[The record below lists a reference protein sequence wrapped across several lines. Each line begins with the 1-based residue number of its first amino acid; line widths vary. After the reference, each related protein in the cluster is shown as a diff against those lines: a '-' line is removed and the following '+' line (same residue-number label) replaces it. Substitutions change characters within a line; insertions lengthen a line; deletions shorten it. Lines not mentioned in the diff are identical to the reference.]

1 MKKRYLA
8 ILLAAS
14 MAFASV
20 SSVSASYE
28 FTDGASAEIG
38 DAANTDEVDESAK
51 EEQDFTDGYE
61 TSGVDTQSAENGFSD
76 DFSAV
81 DNGEDAA
88 AATSQSTYNV
98 HVSGTVYL
106 SEAEKFL
113 ELVNAERV
121 KKGVKPMKL
130 DNEMMRCAIDRAAQA
145 SVVYNHILPNDKQV
159 RSKYPTIMTENIS
172 LKTKYSA
179 ETFFN
184 SWMHSAA
191 HKEALLDGSHDLI
204 GFAVFKPDGSNW
216 YGGAATFFYD
226 NKTYSYTPF
235 TGSYT
240 DYNREFE
247 IELANRYLDFKSDAP
262 LSCAVGSFNTVVP
275 KLKHYLY
282 CPPYDIGTYNISN
295 NDGTWESSDPSV
307 ATVDSNGNVKALK
320 PGNASLKFYV
330 NGSDRYYEKTVRV
343 TGDAVTA
350 TPTPTPTEVPK
361 PTATPTPT
369 EAPKPTVTPTPTEVP
384 KPTAT
389 PTPKPTEA
397 AKPTATPTPTPTTT
411 PTEAPK
417 PTATPAPIPTV
428 PLVPSD
434 PDGKQDFA
442 ADIKVQV
449 KAEGEYINISWNQ
462 VPDVEG
468 YLIYKKYNN
477 GYARMQTVY
486 GNETYC
492 RYRLGYDKDL
502 TLIVRAYKT
511 GTSGILYSNNS
522 NEVTVKTP
530 KDFAAPAAPVLTAK
544 RKGTVVTF
552 SWDQPENA
560 AKYRIYVSTDGKH
573 YKGLKTVEEETTASG
588 KFTWG
593 QTLRFKIRAASVQGS
608 EEKWSG
614 YSQAVTV
621 KMVPSKTA
629 VKSISNKSRGKL
641 TLSWKKVSEAR
652 GYEIYRKIGKT
663 GKYKRVK
670 TITKNSTVK
679 YTNTK
684 LKKGTAYYYRVR
696 SYTIGANG
704 KKVYSRWSNVKGKT
718 CR

>member
-38 DAANTDEVDESAK
+38 GSDEIGDAANTDEVDESAE
-51 EEQDFTDGYE
+51 EEQGFTDGYE
-61 TSGVDTQSAENGFSD
+61 TSGADTQSADIGFTD
-76 DFSAV
+76 ERSAV
-81 DNGEDAA
+81 DNGENAVS
-88 AATSQSTYNV
+88 ATSQSTYNI

-113 ELVNAERV
+113 ELVNAERA
-121 KKGVKPMKL
+121 KKGVQPMRL
-130 DNEMMRCAIDRAAQA
+130 DNQMMLYAIDRAAQA
-145 SVVYNHILPNDKQV
+145 SIVYSHILPNDKQV
-159 RSKYPTIMTENIS
+159 RSEYPMIGTENIS
-172 LKTKYSA
+172 IKTEYSA

-184 SWMHSAA
+184 GWMSSAA
-191 HKEALLDGSHDLI
+191 HKDALLTGGDNLL
-204 GFAVFKPDGSNW
+204 GFAVYKVDGTNW
-216 YGGAATFFYD
+216 YAGAATFFRD
-226 NKTYSYTPF
+226 NKTYSYIPF
-235 TGSYT
+235 SGSYT
-240 DYNREFE
+240 DYGKEFE
-247 IELANRYLDFKSDAP
+247 MEIANKYLAFEQDNTLN
-262 LSCAVGSFNTVVP
+262 CTVGSFNTIVP
-275 KLKHYLY
+275 KLKNYLY
-282 CPPYDIGTYNISN
+282 RPPYSIGTYNISSR
-295 NDGTWESSDPSV
+295 DGVWESSDPSV
-307 ATVDSNGNVKALK
+307 ASVDSNGNVSALK
-320 PGNASLKFYV
+320 AGTASLKFYV
-330 NGSDRYYEKTVRV
+330 NGSDRYYEKTVKV
-343 TGDAVTA
+343 TGGTA
-350 TPTPTPTEVPK
+350 TPTPVPTSTPI
-361 PTATPTPT
+361 PTATPT
-369 EAPKPTVTPTPTEVP
+369 EAPKPSVTPTETPKPSATPTPAPTEAP
-384 KPTAT
+384 KPSATPTPTAT
-389 PTPKPTEA
+389 PTP
-397 AKPTATPTPTPTTT
+397 
-411 PTEAPK
+411 
-417 PTATPAPIPTV
+417 IPTV
-428 PLVPSD
+428 TLVPSD

-442 ADIKVQV
+442 ADIQVQA

-486 GNETYC
+486 GNETSC

-522 NEVTVKTP
+522 NEVTVKTS

-544 RKGTVVTF
+544 RKGTTVTF

-560 AKYRIYVSTDGKH
+560 EKYRIYVSTDGKN
-573 YKGLKTVEEETTASG
+573 YKELKTMEEETTASS
-588 KFTWG
+588 KFGWG

-629 VKSISNKSRGKL
+629 VKSISNKNRGKL
-641 TLSWKKVSEAR
+641 TLSWKKVSEAK

-663 GKYKRVK
+663 GKYKKIK
-670 TITKNSTVK
+670 TVTKNSTVK

-684 LKKGTAYYYRVR
+684 LKKGTSYYYRVR
-696 SYTIGANG
+696 SYTMGADG

>member
-38 DAANTDEVDESAK
+38 GSDEIGDAANTDEVDESAE
-51 EEQDFTDGYE
+51 EEQGFTDGYE
-61 TSGVDTQSAENGFSD
+61 TSGADTQSAEIGFSD
-76 DFSAV
+76 DFAAV

-113 ELVNAERV
+113 ELVNAERA

-369 EAPKPTVTPTPTEVP
+369 
-384 KPTAT
+384 
-389 PTPKPTEA
+389 
-397 AKPTATPTPTPTTT
+397 PTTT

-486 GNETYC
+486 GNETSC

-511 GTSGILYSNNS
+511 GTSGILYSSNS

-544 RKGTVVTF
+544 RKGTIVTF

-679 YTNTK
+679 YTNTR

>member
-38 DAANTDEVDESAK
+38 GSDEIGDAANTDEVDESAE
-51 EEQDFTDGYE
+51 EEQGFTDGYE
-61 TSGVDTQSAENGFSD
+61 TSGADTQSAEIGFSD
-76 DFSAV
+76 DFAV
-81 DNGEDAA
+81 EDGENVA

-113 ELVNAERV
+113 ELVNAERA
-121 KKGVKPMKL
+121 KKGVEPMKL

-145 SVVYNHILPNDKQV
+145 SIVYNHILPNDKQV
-159 RSKYPTIMTENIS
+159 RSKYPNIMTENIS

-184 SWMHSAA
+184 SWMNSPA
-191 HKEALLDGSHDLI
+191 HKDALLTGNQDLL
-204 GFAVFKPDGSNW
+204 GFAVFKPEGSNW
-216 YGGAATFFYD
+216 YGGAATFFYS

-235 TGSYT
+235 TGSYS
-240 DYNREFE
+240 DYSKDFE
-247 IELANRYLDFKSDAP
+247 MEIANRYLDFKTDSP
-262 LSCAVGSFNTVVP
+262 LSCEVGSFNTLIP
-275 KLKHYLY
+275 KLKNYVY
-282 CPPYDIGTYNISN
+282 CPPYDIGTFNISSS
-295 NDGTWESSDPSV
+295 DGVWESSDPSV
-307 ATVDSNGNVKALK
+307 ASVDSNGNVTALK
-320 PGNASLKFYV
+320 AGTASLKFYV
-330 NGSDRYYEKTVRV
+330 NGSDRYYEKTVKV
-343 TGDAVTA
+343 TGNTETA
-350 TPTPTPTEVPK
+350 TPTPIPTSTPI
-361 PTATPTPT
+361 PTATPT
-369 EAPKPTVTPTPTEVP
+369 EAPKPSVTPTETP
-384 KPTAT
+384 KPSAT
-389 PTPKPTEA
+389 PTPSES
-397 AKPTATPTPTPTTT
+397 PTPT

-417 PTATPAPIPTV
+417 PTATPTPIPTV
-428 PLVPSD
+428 TLVPSD
-434 PDGKQDFA
+434 PDGKQDFT
-442 ADIKVQV
+442 ADIQVQ
-449 KAEGEYINISWNQ
+449 ANPDGEYVNISWNQ
-462 VPDVEG
+462 VPNVDG

-486 GNETYC
+486 GNETSC

-511 GTSGILYSNNS
+511 GTSGILYSSNS
-522 NEVTVKTP
+522 NEVTVKTS

-544 RKGTVVTF
+544 RKGTTVIF

-560 AKYRIYVSTDGKH
+560 EKYRIYVSADGKT
-573 YKGLKTVEEETTASG
+573 YKSLKTVGDETTASG

-593 QTLRFKIRAASVQGS
+593 QTLRFKIRAASVQES
-608 EEKWSG
+608 TEKWSG
-614 YSQAVTV
+614 YSKAVTV

-629 VKSISNKSRGKL
+629 VKSISNKNRGKL
-641 TLSWKKVSEAR
+641 TLSWKKVSEAK

-663 GKYKRVK
+663 GKYKKIK
-670 TITKNSTVK
+670 TVTKNSTVK

-684 LKKGTAYYYRVR
+684 LKKGTAYYYRIR
-696 SYTIGANG
+696 SYTIGADG

>member
-28 FTDGASAEIG
+28 FTDGASAGIGGSDEIG
-38 DAANTDEVDESAK
+38 DAANTDEVDESAE
-51 EEQDFTDGYE
+51 EEQGFTDGYE
-61 TSGVDTQSAENGFSD
+61 TSGADTQSAEIGFTD
-76 DFSAV
+76 ELSAV
-81 DNGEDAA
+81 DNGENAV
-88 AATSQSTYNV
+88 AATSQSTYNI

-113 ELVNAERV
+113 ELVNAERA
-121 KKGVKPMKL
+121 KKGVEPMKL

-145 SVVYNHILPNDKQV
+145 SIVYNHILPNDKQV
-159 RSKYPTIMTENIS
+159 RSKYPNIMTENIS

-184 SWMHSAA
+184 SWMNSPA
-191 HKEALLDGSHDLI
+191 HKDALLTGNQDLL
-204 GFAVFKPDGSNW
+204 GFAVFKPEGSNW
-216 YGGAATFFYD
+216 YGGAATFFYS

-235 TGSYT
+235 TGSYS
-240 DYNREFE
+240 DYSKDFE
-247 IELANRYLDFKSDAP
+247 MEIANRYLDFKTDSP
-262 LSCAVGSFNTVVP
+262 LSCEVGSFNTLIP
-275 KLKHYLY
+275 KLKNYVY
-282 CPPYDIGTYNISN
+282 CPPYDIGTFNISSS
-295 NDGTWESSDPSV
+295 DGVWESSDPSV
-307 ATVDSNGNVKALK
+307 ASVDSNGNVTALK
-320 PGNASLKFYV
+320 AGTASLKFYV
-330 NGSDRYYEKTVRV
+330 NGSDRYYEKTVKV
-343 TGDAVTA
+343 TGNTETA
-350 TPTPTPTEVPK
+350 TPTPIPTSTPI
-361 PTATPTPT
+361 PTATPT
-369 EAPKPTVTPTPTEVP
+369 EAPKPSVTPTETP
-384 KPTAT
+384 KPSAT
-389 PTPKPTEA
+389 PTPSES
-397 AKPTATPTPTPTTT
+397 PTPT

-417 PTATPAPIPTV
+417 PTATPTPIPTV
-428 PLVPSD
+428 TLVPSD
-434 PDGKQDFA
+434 PDGKQDFT
-442 ADIKVQV
+442 ADIQVQ
-449 KAEGEYINISWNQ
+449 ANPDGEYVNISWNQ
-462 VPDVEG
+462 VPNVDG

-486 GNETYC
+486 GNETSC

-511 GTSGILYSNNS
+511 GTSGILYSSNS
-522 NEVTVKTP
+522 NEVTVKTS

-544 RKGTVVTF
+544 RKGTTVIF

-560 AKYRIYVSTDGKH
+560 EKYRIYVSADGKT
-573 YKGLKTVEEETTASG
+573 YKSLKTVGDETTASG

-608 EEKWSG
+608 TEKWSG
-614 YSQAVTV
+614 YSKAVTV

-629 VKSISNKSRGKL
+629 VKSISNKNRGKL
-641 TLSWKKVSEAR
+641 TLSWKKVSEAK

-663 GKYKRVK
+663 GKYKKIK
-670 TITKNSTVK
+670 TVTKNSTVK

-684 LKKGTAYYYRVR
+684 LKKGTAYYYRIR
-696 SYTIGANG
+696 SYTIGADG

>member
-14 MAFASV
+14 MAFAAV

-38 DAANTDEVDESAK
+38 GSDEIGDAANTDEVDESAE
-51 EEQDFTDGYE
+51 EEQGFTDGYE
-61 TSGVDTQSAENGFSD
+61 TSGADTQSAEIGFSD
-76 DFSAV
+76 DFAV
-81 DNGEDAA
+81 EDGENVA

-113 ELVNAERV
+113 ELVNAERA
-121 KKGVKPMKL
+121 KKGVEPMKL

-145 SVVYNHILPNDKQV
+145 SIVYNHILPNDKQV
-159 RSKYPTIMTENIS
+159 RSKYPNIMTENIS

-184 SWMHSAA
+184 SWMNSPA
-191 HKEALLDGSHDLI
+191 HKDALLTGNQDLL
-204 GFAVFKPDGSNW
+204 GFAVFKPEGSNW
-216 YGGAATFFYD
+216 YGGAATFFYS

-235 TGSYT
+235 TGSYS
-240 DYNREFE
+240 DYSKDFE
-247 IELANRYLDFKSDAP
+247 MEIANRYLDFKTDSP
-262 LSCAVGSFNTVVP
+262 LSCEVGSFNTLIP
-275 KLKHYLY
+275 KLKNYVY
-282 CPPYDIGTYNISN
+282 CPPYDIGTFNISSS
-295 NDGTWESSDPSV
+295 DGVWESSDPSV
-307 ATVDSNGNVKALK
+307 ASVDSNGNVTALK
-320 PGNASLKFYV
+320 AGTASLKFYV
-330 NGSDRYYEKTVRV
+330 NGSDRYYEKTVKV
-343 TGDAVTA
+343 TGNTETA
-350 TPTPTPTEVPK
+350 TPTPIPTSTPI
-361 PTATPTPT
+361 PTATPT
-369 EAPKPTVTPTPTEVP
+369 EAPKPSVTPTETP
-384 KPTAT
+384 KPSAT
-389 PTPKPTEA
+389 PTPSES
-397 AKPTATPTPTPTTT
+397 PTPT

-417 PTATPAPIPTV
+417 PTATPTPIPTV
-428 PLVPSD
+428 TLVPSD
-434 PDGKQDFA
+434 PDGKQDFT
-442 ADIKVQV
+442 ADIQVQ
-449 KAEGEYINISWNQ
+449 ANPDGEYVNISWNQ
-462 VPDVEG
+462 VPNVDG

-486 GNETYC
+486 GNETSC

-511 GTSGILYSNNS
+511 GTSGILYSSNS
-522 NEVTVKTP
+522 NEVTVKTS

-544 RKGTVVTF
+544 RKGTTVIF

-560 AKYRIYVSTDGKH
+560 EKYRIYVSADGKT
-573 YKGLKTVEEETTASG
+573 YKSLKTVGDETTASG

-608 EEKWSG
+608 TEKWSG
-614 YSQAVTV
+614 YSKAVTV

-629 VKSISNKSRGKL
+629 VKSISNKNRAKL
-641 TLSWKKVSEAR
+641 TLSWKKVSEAK

-663 GKYKRVK
+663 GKYKKIK
-670 TITKNSTVK
+670 TVTKNSTVK

-684 LKKGTAYYYRVR
+684 LKKGTAYYYRIR
-696 SYTIGANG
+696 SYTIGADG

>member
-38 DAANTDEVDESAK
+38 DAANTDEVDESAE

-76 DFSAV
+76 DFSVV
-81 DNGEDAA
+81 DNGEDAS

-113 ELVNAERV
+113 ELVNAERA
-121 KKGVKPMKL
+121 KKGVKPMRL
-130 DNEMMRCAIDRAAQA
+130 DNQMMLYAIDRAAQA
-145 SVVYNHILPNDKQV
+145 SIVYTHILPNDKQV
-159 RSKYPTIMTENIS
+159 RSKYPMIGTENIS
-172 LKTKYSA
+172 LKTQYSA
-179 ETFFN
+179 VTFFN
-184 SWMHSAA
+184 SWMNSAA
-191 HKEALLDGSHDLI
+191 HKEALLTGGDNLL
-204 GFAVFKPDGSNW
+204 GFAVFKPEGSSW
-216 YGGAATFFYD
+216 YGGAATIFRD
-226 NKTYSYTPF
+226 NKTYSYIPF

-240 DYNREFE
+240 DYSKEFE
-247 IELANRYLDFKSDAP
+247 MEIANRYLDFKRDAP
-262 LSCAVGSFNTVVP
+262 LSCSVGSLNTIIP
-275 KLKHYLY
+275 KLKNYVST
-282 CPPYDIGTYNISN
+282 PPFDIGTFNISSS
-295 NDGTWESSDPSV
+295 DGTWESSDPSV

-442 ADIKVQV
+442 ADIKVQA

-486 GNETYC
+486 GNETSC

>member
-38 DAANTDEVDESAK
+38 GSDEIGDAANTDEVDESAE
-51 EEQDFTDGYE
+51 EEQGFTDGYE
-61 TSGVDTQSAENGFSD
+61 TSGADTQSAEIGFTD
-76 DFSAV
+76 ELSAV
-81 DNGEDAA
+81 DNGENAV
-88 AATSQSTYNV
+88 AATSQSTYNI

-113 ELVNAERV
+113 ELVNAERA
-121 KKGVKPMKL
+121 KKGVEPMKL

-145 SVVYNHILPNDKQV
+145 SIVYNHILPNDKQV
-159 RSKYPTIMTENIS
+159 RSKYPNIMTENIS

-184 SWMHSAA
+184 SWMNSPA
-191 HKEALLDGSHDLI
+191 HKDALLTGNQDLL
-204 GFAVFKPDGSNW
+204 GFAVFKPEGSNW
-216 YGGAATFFYD
+216 YGGAATFFYS

-235 TGSYT
+235 TGSYS
-240 DYNREFE
+240 DYSKDFE
-247 IELANRYLDFKSDAP
+247 MEIANRYLDFKTDSP
-262 LSCAVGSFNTVVP
+262 LSCEVGSFNTLIP
-275 KLKHYLY
+275 KLKNYVY
-282 CPPYDIGTYNISN
+282 CPPYDIGTFNISSS
-295 NDGTWESSDPSV
+295 DGVWESSDPSV
-307 ATVDSNGNVKALK
+307 ASVDSNGNVTALK
-320 PGNASLKFYV
+320 AGTASLKFYV
-330 NGSDRYYEKTVRV
+330 NGSDRYYEKTVKV
-343 TGDAVTA
+343 TGNTETA
-350 TPTPTPTEVPK
+350 TPTPIPTSTPI
-361 PTATPTPT
+361 PTATPT
-369 EAPKPTVTPTPTEVP
+369 EAPKPSVTPTETP
-384 KPTAT
+384 KPSAT
-389 PTPKPTEA
+389 PTPSES
-397 AKPTATPTPTPTTT
+397 PTPT

-417 PTATPAPIPTV
+417 PTATPTPIPTV
-428 PLVPSD
+428 TLVPSE
-434 PDGKQDFA
+434 PDGKQDFT
-442 ADIKVQV
+442 ADIQVQ
-449 KAEGEYINISWNQ
+449 ANPDGEYVNISWNQ
-462 VPDVEG
+462 VPNVDG

-486 GNETYC
+486 GNETSC

-511 GTSGILYSNNS
+511 GTSGILYSSNS
-522 NEVTVKTP
+522 NEVTVKTS

-544 RKGTVVTF
+544 RKGTTVIF

-560 AKYRIYVSTDGKH
+560 EKYRIYVSADGKT
-573 YKGLKTVEEETTASG
+573 YKSLKTVGDETTASG

-608 EEKWSG
+608 TEKWSG
-614 YSQAVTV
+614 YSKAVTV

-629 VKSISNKSRGKL
+629 VKSISNKNRAKL
-641 TLSWKKVSEAR
+641 TLSWKKVSEAK

-663 GKYKRVK
+663 GKYKKIK
-670 TITKNSTVK
+670 TVTKNSTVK

-684 LKKGTAYYYRVR
+684 LKKGTAYYYRIR
-696 SYTIGANG
+696 SYTIGADG

>member
-38 DAANTDEVDESAK
+38 GSDEIGDAANTDEVDESAE
-51 EEQDFTDGYE
+51 EEQGFTDGYE
-61 TSGVDTQSAENGFSD
+61 TSGADTQSAEIGFSD
-76 DFSAV
+76 DFAV
-81 DNGEDAA
+81 EDGENVA

-113 ELVNAERV
+113 ELVNAERA
-121 KKGVKPMKL
+121 KKGVEPMKL

-145 SVVYNHILPNDKQV
+145 SIVYNHILPNDKQV
-159 RSKYPTIMTENIS
+159 RSKYPNIMTENIS

-184 SWMHSAA
+184 SWMNSPA
-191 HKEALLDGSHDLI
+191 HKDALLTGNQDLL
-204 GFAVFKPDGSNW
+204 GFAVFKPEGSNW
-216 YGGAATFFYD
+216 YGGAATFFYS

-235 TGSYT
+235 TGSYS
-240 DYNREFE
+240 DYSKDFE
-247 IELANRYLDFKSDAP
+247 MEIANRYLDFKTDSP
-262 LSCAVGSFNTVVP
+262 LSCEVGSFNTLIP
-275 KLKHYLY
+275 KLKNYVY
-282 CPPYDIGTYNISN
+282 CPPYDIGTFNISSS
-295 NDGTWESSDPSV
+295 DGVWESSDPSV
-307 ATVDSNGNVKALK
+307 ASVDSNGNVTALK
-320 PGNASLKFYV
+320 AGTASLKFYV
-330 NGSDRYYEKTVRV
+330 NGSDRYYEKTVKV
-343 TGDAVTA
+343 TGNTETA
-350 TPTPTPTEVPK
+350 TPTPIPTSTPI
-361 PTATPTPT
+361 PTATPT
-369 EAPKPTVTPTPTEVP
+369 EAPKPSVTPTETP
-384 KPTAT
+384 KPSAT
-389 PTPKPTEA
+389 PTPSES
-397 AKPTATPTPTPTTT
+397 PTPT

-417 PTATPAPIPTV
+417 PTATPTPIPTV
-428 PLVPSD
+428 TLVPSD
-434 PDGKQDFA
+434 PDGKQDFT
-442 ADIKVQV
+442 ADIQVQ
-449 KAEGEYINISWNQ
+449 ANPDGEYVNISWNQ
-462 VPDVEG
+462 VPNVDG

-486 GNETYC
+486 GNETSC

-511 GTSGILYSNNS
+511 GTSGILYSSNS
-522 NEVTVKTP
+522 NEVTVKTS
-530 KDFAAPAAPVLTAK
+530 KDFAAPAAPVMTAK
-544 RKGTVVTF
+544 RKGTTVIF

-560 AKYRIYVSTDGKH
+560 EKYRIYVSADGKT
-573 YKGLKTVEEETTASG
+573 YKSLKTVGDETTASG

-608 EEKWSG
+608 TEKWSG
-614 YSQAVTV
+614 YSKAVTV

-629 VKSISNKSRGKL
+629 VKSISNKNRAKL
-641 TLSWKKVSEAR
+641 TLSWKKVSEAK

-663 GKYKRVK
+663 GKYKKIK
-670 TITKNSTVK
+670 TVTKNSTVK

-684 LKKGTAYYYRVR
+684 LKKGTAYYYRIR
-696 SYTIGANG
+696 SYTIGADG

>member
-38 DAANTDEVDESAK
+38 GSDEIGDAANTDEVDESAE
-51 EEQDFTDGYE
+51 EEQGFTDGYE
-61 TSGVDTQSAENGFSD
+61 TSGADTQSAEIGFTD
-76 DFSAV
+76 ELSAV
-81 DNGEDAA
+81 DNGENAV
-88 AATSQSTYNV
+88 AATSQSTYNI

-113 ELVNAERV
+113 ELVNAERA
-121 KKGVKPMKL
+121 KKGVEPMKL

-145 SVVYNHILPNDKQV
+145 SIVYNHILPNDKQV
-159 RSKYPTIMTENIS
+159 RSKYPNIMTENIS

-184 SWMHSAA
+184 SWMNSPA
-191 HKEALLDGSHDLI
+191 HKDALLTGNQDLL
-204 GFAVFKPDGSNW
+204 GFAVFKPEGSNW
-216 YGGAATFFYD
+216 YGGAATFFYS

-235 TGSYT
+235 TGSYS
-240 DYNREFE
+240 DYSKDFE
-247 IELANRYLDFKSDAP
+247 MEIANRYLDFKTDSP
-262 LSCAVGSFNTVVP
+262 LSCEVGSFNTLIP
-275 KLKHYLY
+275 KLKNYVY
-282 CPPYDIGTYNISN
+282 CPPYDIGTFNISSS
-295 NDGTWESSDPSV
+295 DGVWESSDPSV
-307 ATVDSNGNVKALK
+307 ASVDSNGNVTALK
-320 PGNASLKFYV
+320 AGTASLKFYV
-330 NGSDRYYEKTVRV
+330 NGSDRYYEKTVKV
-343 TGDAVTA
+343 TGNTETA
-350 TPTPTPTEVPK
+350 TPTPIPTSTPI
-361 PTATPTPT
+361 PTATPT
-369 EAPKPTVTPTPTEVP
+369 EAPKPSVTPTETP
-384 KPTAT
+384 KPSAT
-389 PTPKPTEA
+389 PTPSES
-397 AKPTATPTPTPTTT
+397 PTPT

-417 PTATPAPIPTV
+417 PTATPTPIPTV
-428 PLVPSD
+428 TLVPSE
-434 PDGKQDFA
+434 PDGKQDFT
-442 ADIKVQV
+442 ADIQVQ
-449 KAEGEYINISWNQ
+449 ANPDGEYVNISWNQ
-462 VPDVEG
+462 VPNVDG

-486 GNETYC
+486 GNETSC

-511 GTSGILYSNNS
+511 GTSGILYSSNS
-522 NEVTVKTP
+522 NEVTVKTS

-544 RKGTVVTF
+544 RKGTTVIF

-560 AKYRIYVSTDGKH
+560 EKYRIYVSADGKN
-573 YKGLKTVEEETTASG
+573 YRELKTMEEETTASS
-588 KFTWG
+588 KFGWG

-608 EEKWSG
+608 TEKWSG
-614 YSQAVTV
+614 YSKAVTV
-621 KMVPSKTA
+621 KMVPAKTA
-629 VKSISNKSRGKL
+629 VKSISNKNRGKL
-641 TLSWKKVSEAR
+641 TLSWKKVSEAK

-663 GKYKRVK
+663 GKYKKIK

-696 SYTIGANG
+696 SYTIDADG

>member
-38 DAANTDEVDESAK
+38 GSDEIGDAANTDEVDESAE
-51 EEQDFTDGYE
+51 EEQGFTDGYE
-61 TSGVDTQSAENGFSD
+61 TSGADTQSAEIGFSD
-76 DFSAV
+76 DFAV
-81 DNGEDAA
+81 EDGENVA

-113 ELVNAERV
+113 ELVNAERA
-121 KKGVKPMKL
+121 KKGVEPMKL

-145 SVVYNHILPNDKQV
+145 SIVYNHILPNDKQV
-159 RSKYPTIMTENIS
+159 RSKYPNIMTENIS

-184 SWMHSAA
+184 SWMNSPA
-191 HKEALLDGSHDLI
+191 HKDALLTGNQDLL
-204 GFAVFKPDGSNW
+204 GFAVFKPEGSNW
-216 YGGAATFFYD
+216 YGGAATFFYS

-235 TGSYT
+235 TGSYS
-240 DYNREFE
+240 DYSKDFE
-247 IELANRYLDFKSDAP
+247 MEIANRYLDFKTDSP
-262 LSCAVGSFNTVVP
+262 LSCEVGSFNTLIP
-275 KLKHYLY
+275 KLKNYVY
-282 CPPYDIGTYNISN
+282 CPPYDIGTFNISSS
-295 NDGTWESSDPSV
+295 DGVWESSDPSV
-307 ATVDSNGNVKALK
+307 ASVDSNGNVTALK
-320 PGNASLKFYV
+320 AGTASLKFYV
-330 NGSDRYYEKTVRV
+330 NGSDRYYEKTVKV
-343 TGDAVTA
+343 TGNTETA
-350 TPTPTPTEVPK
+350 TPTPIPTSTPI
-361 PTATPTPT
+361 PTATPT
-369 EAPKPTVTPTPTEVP
+369 EAPKPSVTPTETP
-384 KPTAT
+384 KPSAT
-389 PTPKPTEA
+389 PTPSES
-397 AKPTATPTPTPTTT
+397 PTPT

-417 PTATPAPIPTV
+417 PTATPTPIPTV
-428 PLVPSD
+428 TLVPSD
-434 PDGKQDFA
+434 PDGKQDFT
-442 ADIKVQV
+442 ADIQVQ
-449 KAEGEYINISWNQ
+449 ANPDGEYVNISWNQ
-462 VPDVEG
+462 VPNVDG

-486 GNETYC
+486 GNETSC

-511 GTSGILYSNNS
+511 GTSGILYSSNS
-522 NEVTVKTP
+522 NEVTVKTS

-544 RKGTVVTF
+544 RKGTTVIF

-560 AKYRIYVSTDGKH
+560 EKYRIYVSADGKT
-573 YKGLKTVEEETTASG
+573 YKSLKTVGDETTASG

-608 EEKWSG
+608 TEKWSG
-614 YSQAVTV
+614 YSKAVTV

-629 VKSISNKSRGKL
+629 VKSISNKNRGKL
-641 TLSWKKVSEAR
+641 TLSWKKVSEAK

-663 GKYKRVK
+663 GKYKKIK
-670 TITKNSTVK
+670 TVTKNSTVK

-684 LKKGTAYYYRVR
+684 LKKGTAYYYRIR
-696 SYTIGANG
+696 SYTIGADG

>member
-38 DAANTDEVDESAK
+38 GSDEIGDAANTDEVDESAE
-51 EEQDFTDGYE
+51 EEQGFTDGYE
-61 TSGVDTQSAENGFSD
+61 TSGADTQSAEIGFTD
-76 DFSAV
+76 ELSAV
-81 DNGEDAA
+81 DNGENAV
-88 AATSQSTYNV
+88 AATSQSTYNI

-113 ELVNAERV
+113 ELVNAERA
-121 KKGVKPMKL
+121 KKGVEPMKL

-145 SVVYNHILPNDKQV
+145 SIVYNHILPNDKQV
-159 RSKYPTIMTENIS
+159 RSKYPNIMTENIS

-184 SWMHSAA
+184 SWMNSPA
-191 HKEALLDGSHDLI
+191 HKDALLTGNQDLL
-204 GFAVFKPDGSNW
+204 GFAVFKPEGSNW
-216 YGGAATFFYD
+216 YGGAATFFYS

-235 TGSYT
+235 TGSYS
-240 DYNREFE
+240 DYSKDFE
-247 IELANRYLDFKSDAP
+247 MEIANRYLDFKTDSP
-262 LSCAVGSFNTVVP
+262 LSCEVGSFNTLIP
-275 KLKHYLY
+275 KLKNYVY
-282 CPPYDIGTYNISN
+282 CPPYDIGTFNISSS
-295 NDGTWESSDPSV
+295 DGVWESSDPSV
-307 ATVDSNGNVKALK
+307 ASVDSNGNVTALK
-320 PGNASLKFYV
+320 AGTASLKFYV
-330 NGSDRYYEKTVRV
+330 NGSDRYYEKTVKV
-343 TGDAVTA
+343 TGNTETA
-350 TPTPTPTEVPK
+350 TPTPIPTSTPI
-361 PTATPTPT
+361 PTATPT
-369 EAPKPTVTPTPTEVP
+369 EAPKPSVTPTETP
-384 KPTAT
+384 KPSAT
-389 PTPKPTEA
+389 PTPSES
-397 AKPTATPTPTPTTT
+397 PTPT

-417 PTATPAPIPTV
+417 PTATPTPIPTV
-428 PLVPSD
+428 TLVPSD
-434 PDGKQDFA
+434 PDGKQDFT
-442 ADIKVQV
+442 ADIQVQ
-449 KAEGEYINISWNQ
+449 ANPDGEYVNISWNQ
-462 VPDVEG
+462 VPNVDG

-486 GNETYC
+486 GNETSC

-511 GTSGILYSNNS
+511 GTSGILYSSNS
-522 NEVTVKTP
+522 NEVTVKTS

-544 RKGTVVTF
+544 RKGTTVIF

-560 AKYRIYVSTDGKH
+560 EKYRIYVSADGKT
-573 YKGLKTVEEETTASG
+573 YKSLKTVGDETTASG

-608 EEKWSG
+608 TEKWSG
-614 YSQAVTV
+614 YSKAVTV

-629 VKSISNKSRGKL
+629 VKSISNKNRGKL
-641 TLSWKKVSEAR
+641 TLSWKKVSEAK

-663 GKYKRVK
+663 GKYKKIK
-670 TITKNSTVK
+670 TVTKNSTVK

-684 LKKGTAYYYRVR
+684 LKKGTAYYYRIR
-696 SYTIGANG
+696 SYTIGADG

>member
-38 DAANTDEVDESAK
+38 GSDEIGDAANTDEVDESAE
-51 EEQDFTDGYE
+51 EEQGFTDGYE
-61 TSGVDTQSAENGFSD
+61 TSGADTQSAEIGFTD
-76 DFSAV
+76 ELSAV
-81 DNGEDAA
+81 DNGENAV
-88 AATSQSTYNV
+88 AATSQSTYNI

-113 ELVNAERV
+113 ELVNAERA
-121 KKGVKPMKL
+121 KKGVEPMKL

-145 SVVYNHILPNDKQV
+145 SIVYNHILPNDKQV
-159 RSKYPTIMTENIS
+159 RSKYPNIMTENIS

-184 SWMHSAA
+184 SWMNSPA
-191 HKEALLDGSHDLI
+191 HKDALLTGNQDLL
-204 GFAVFKPDGSNW
+204 GFAVFKPEGSNW
-216 YGGAATFFYD
+216 YGGAATFFYS

-235 TGSYT
+235 TGSYS
-240 DYNREFE
+240 DYSKDFE
-247 IELANRYLDFKSDAP
+247 MEIANRYLDFKTDSP
-262 LSCAVGSFNTVVP
+262 LSCEVGSFNTLIP
-275 KLKHYLY
+275 KLKNYVY
-282 CPPYDIGTYNISN
+282 CPPYDIGTFNISSS
-295 NDGTWESSDPSV
+295 DGVWESSDPSV
-307 ATVDSNGNVKALK
+307 ASVDSNGNVTALK
-320 PGNASLKFYV
+320 AGTASLKFYV
-330 NGSDRYYEKTVRV
+330 NGSDRYYEKTVKV
-343 TGDAVTA
+343 TGNTETA
-350 TPTPTPTEVPK
+350 TPTPIPTSTPI
-361 PTATPTPT
+361 PTA
-369 EAPKPTVTPTPTEVP
+369 
-384 KPTAT
+384 
-389 PTPKPTEA
+389 
-397 AKPTATPTPTPTTT
+397 T

-417 PTATPAPIPTV
+417 PTATPTPIPTV
-428 PLVPSD
+428 TLVPSE
-434 PDGKQDFA
+434 PDGKQDFT
-442 ADIKVQV
+442 ADIQVQ
-449 KAEGEYINISWNQ
+449 ANPDGEYVNISWNQ
-462 VPDVEG
+462 VPNVDG

-486 GNETYC
+486 GNETSC

-511 GTSGILYSNNS
+511 GTSGILYSSNS
-522 NEVTVKTP
+522 NEVTVKTS

-544 RKGTVVTF
+544 RKGTTVIF

-560 AKYRIYVSTDGKH
+560 EKYRIYVSADGKT
-573 YKGLKTVEEETTASG
+573 YKSLKTVGDETTASG

-608 EEKWSG
+608 TEKWSG
-614 YSQAVTV
+614 YSKAVTV

-629 VKSISNKSRGKL
+629 VKSISNKNRGKL
-641 TLSWKKVSEAR
+641 TLSWKKVSEAK

-663 GKYKRVK
+663 GKYKKIK
-670 TITKNSTVK
+670 TVTKNSTVK

-684 LKKGTAYYYRVR
+684 LKKGTAYYYRIR
-696 SYTIGANG
+696 SYTIGADG

>member
-38 DAANTDEVDESAK
+38 GSDEIGDAANTDEVDESAE
-51 EEQDFTDGYE
+51 EEQGFTDGYE
-61 TSGVDTQSAENGFSD
+61 TSGADTQSAEIGFTD
-76 DFSAV
+76 ELSAV
-81 DNGEDAA
+81 DNGENAV
-88 AATSQSTYNV
+88 AATSQSTYNI

-113 ELVNAERV
+113 ELVNAERA

-130 DNEMMRCAIDRAAQA
+130 DNEMMRCAIDRAAQTA
-145 SVVYNHILPNDKQV
+145 VVFQHILPNDKQV
-159 RSKYPTIMTENIS
+159 RSKYPTIMTENIAQN
-172 LKTKYSA
+172 TKYSA

-184 SWMHSAA
+184 QWMNSPA
-191 HKEALLDGSHDLI
+191 HREALLDSDNLL
-204 GFAVFKPDGSNW
+204 GFAAFKADGSRW
-216 YGGAATFFYD
+216 YSAAATFFYD

-235 TGSYT
+235 TGSYV
-240 DYNREFE
+240 DYNKDFDME
-247 IELANRYLDFKSDAP
+247 IANRYLAFKTDTV
-262 LSCAVGSFNTVVP
+262 LSCEVGTFDTIVP
-275 KLKHYLY
+275 KLKGYVY
-282 CPPYDIGTYNISN
+282 CPPYDNGVFEISS
-295 NDGTWESSDPSV
+295 NDGVWESSDPSV
-307 ATVDSNGNVKALK
+307 ASVDSNGNVTALK
-320 PGNASLKFYV
+320 AGTASLKFYV
-330 NGSDRYYEKTVRV
+330 NGSDRYYEKTVKV
-343 TGDAVTA
+343 TGNTETA
-350 TPTPTPTEVPK
+350 TPTPIPTSTPI
-361 PTATPTPT
+361 PTATPT
-369 EAPKPTVTPTPTEVP
+369 EAPKPSVTPTETP
-384 KPTAT
+384 KPSAT
-389 PTPKPTEA
+389 PTPSES
-397 AKPTATPTPTPTTT
+397 PTPT

-417 PTATPAPIPTV
+417 PTATPTPIPTV
-428 PLVPSD
+428 TLVPSD
-434 PDGKQDFA
+434 PDGKQDFT
-442 ADIKVQV
+442 ADIQVQ
-449 KAEGEYINISWNQ
+449 ANPDGEYVNISWNQ
-462 VPDVEG
+462 VPNVDG

-486 GNETYC
+486 GNETSC

-511 GTSGILYSNNS
+511 GTSGILYSSNS
-522 NEVTVKTP
+522 NEVTVKTS

-544 RKGTVVTF
+544 RKGTTVIF

-560 AKYRIYVSTDGKH
+560 EKYRIYVSADGKT
-573 YKGLKTVEEETTASG
+573 YKSLKTVGDETTASG

-608 EEKWSG
+608 TEKWSG
-614 YSQAVTV
+614 YSKAVTV

-629 VKSISNKSRGKL
+629 VKSISNKKRGKL
-641 TLSWKKVSEAR
+641 TLSWKKVSEAK

-663 GKYKRVK
+663 GKYKKIK
-670 TITKNSTVK
+670 TVTKNSTVK

-684 LKKGTAYYYRVR
+684 LKKGTAYYYRIR
-696 SYTIGANG
+696 SYTIGADG

>member
-38 DAANTDEVDESAK
+38 GSDEIGDAANTDEVDESAE
-51 EEQDFTDGYE
+51 EEQGFTDGYE
-61 TSGVDTQSAENGFSD
+61 TSGADTQSAEIGFTD
-76 DFSAV
+76 ELSAV
-81 DNGEDAA
+81 DNGENAV
-88 AATSQSTYNV
+88 AATSQSTYNI

-113 ELVNAERV
+113 ELVNAERA
-121 KKGVKPMKL
+121 KKGVEPMKL

-145 SVVYNHILPNDKQV
+145 SIVYNHILPNDKQV
-159 RSKYPTIMTENIS
+159 RSKYPNIMTENIS

-184 SWMHSAA
+184 SWMNSPA
-191 HKEALLDGSHDLI
+191 HKDALLTGNQDLL
-204 GFAVFKPDGSNW
+204 GFAVFKPEGSNW
-216 YGGAATFFYD
+216 YGGAATFFYS

-235 TGSYT
+235 TGSYS
-240 DYNREFE
+240 DYSKDFE
-247 IELANRYLDFKSDAP
+247 MEIANRYLDFKTDSP
-262 LSCAVGSFNTVVP
+262 LSCEVGSFNTLIP
-275 KLKHYLY
+275 KLKNYVY
-282 CPPYDIGTYNISN
+282 CPPYDIGTFNISSS
-295 NDGTWESSDPSV
+295 DGVWESSDPSV
-307 ATVDSNGNVKALK
+307 ASVDSNGNVTALK
-320 PGNASLKFYV
+320 AGTASLKFYV
-330 NGSDRYYEKTVRV
+330 NGSDRYYEKTVKV
-343 TGDAVTA
+343 TGNTETA
-350 TPTPTPTEVPK
+350 TPTPIPTSTPI
-361 PTATPTPT
+361 PTATPT
-369 EAPKPTVTPTPTEVP
+369 EAPKPSVTPTETP
-384 KPTAT
+384 KPSAT
-389 PTPKPTEA
+389 PTPSES
-397 AKPTATPTPTPTTT
+397 PTPT

-417 PTATPAPIPTV
+417 PTATPTPIPTV
-428 PLVPSD
+428 TLVPSE
-434 PDGKQDFA
+434 PDGKQDFT
-442 ADIKVQV
+442 ADIQVQ
-449 KAEGEYINISWNQ
+449 ANPDGEYVNISWNQ
-462 VPDVEG
+462 VPNVDG

-486 GNETYC
+486 GNETSC

-511 GTSGILYSNNS
+511 GTSGILYSSNS
-522 NEVTVKTP
+522 NEVTVKTS
-530 KDFAAPAAPVLTAK
+530 KDFAAPSAPVLTAK
-544 RKGTVVTF
+544 RKGTTVIF

-560 AKYRIYVSTDGKH
+560 EKYRIYVSADGKT
-573 YKGLKTVEEETTASG
+573 YKSLKTVGDETTASG

-608 EEKWSG
+608 TEKWSG
-614 YSQAVTV
+614 YSKAVTV

-629 VKSISNKSRGKL
+629 VKSISNKNRGKL
-641 TLSWKKVSEAR
+641 TLSWKKVSEAK

-663 GKYKRVK
+663 GKYKKIK
-670 TITKNSTVK
+670 TVTKNSTVK

-684 LKKGTAYYYRVR
+684 LKKGTAYYYRIR
-696 SYTIGANG
+696 SYTIGADG

>member
-38 DAANTDEVDESAK
+38 GSDEIGDAANTDEVDESAE
-51 EEQDFTDGYE
+51 EEQGFTDGYE
-61 TSGVDTQSAENGFSD
+61 TSGADTQSAEIGFSD
-76 DFSAV
+76 DFAV
-81 DNGEDAA
+81 EDGENVA

-113 ELVNAERV
+113 ELVNAERA
-121 KKGVKPMKL
+121 KKGVEPMKL

-145 SVVYNHILPNDKQV
+145 SIVYNHILPNDKQV
-159 RSKYPTIMTENIS
+159 RSKYPNIMTENIS

-184 SWMHSAA
+184 SWMNSPA
-191 HKEALLDGSHDLI
+191 HKDALLTGNQDLL
-204 GFAVFKPDGSNW
+204 GFAVFKPEGSNW
-216 YGGAATFFYD
+216 YGGAATFFYS

-235 TGSYT
+235 TGSYS
-240 DYNREFE
+240 DYSKDFE
-247 IELANRYLDFKSDAP
+247 MEIANRYLDFKTDSP
-262 LSCAVGSFNTVVP
+262 LSCEVGSFNTLIP
-275 KLKHYLY
+275 KLKNYVY
-282 CPPYDIGTYNISN
+282 CPPYDIGTYNISSR
-295 NDGTWESSDPSV
+295 DGIWESSNPSV
-307 ATVDSNGNVKALK
+307 ASVDSNGNVTALK
-320 PGNASLKFYV
+320 AGTASLKFYV
-330 NGSDRYYEKTVRV
+330 NGSDRYYEKTVKV
-343 TGDAVTA
+343 TGN
-350 TPTPTPTEVPK
+350 TE
-361 PTATPTPT
+361 TATPTPT
-369 EAPKPTVTPTPTEVP
+369 EAPKPT
-384 KPTAT
+384 AT
-389 PTPKPTEA
+389 PTP
-397 AKPTATPTPTPTTT
+397 
-411 PTEAPK
+411 
-417 PTATPAPIPTV
+417 IPTV
-428 PLVPSD
+428 TLVPSD
-434 PDGKQDFA
+434 PDGKQDFT
-442 ADIKVQV
+442 ADIQVQ
-449 KAEGEYINISWNQ
+449 ANPDGEYVNISWNQ
-462 VPDVEG
+462 VPNVDG

-486 GNETYC
+486 GNETSC

-511 GTSGILYSNNS
+511 GTSGILYSSNS
-522 NEVTVKTP
+522 NEVTVKTS

-544 RKGTVVTF
+544 RKGTTVIF

-560 AKYRIYVSTDGKH
+560 EKYRIYVSADGKT
-573 YKGLKTVEEETTASG
+573 YKSLKTVGDETTASG

-593 QTLRFKIRAASVQGS
+593 QTFRFKIRAASVQGS
-608 EEKWSG
+608 TEKWSG
-614 YSQAVTV
+614 YSKAVTV

-629 VKSISNKSRGKL
+629 VKSISNKNRGKL
-641 TLSWKKVSEAR
+641 TLSWKKVSEAK

-663 GKYKRVK
+663 GKYKKIK
-670 TITKNSTVK
+670 TVTKNSTVK

-684 LKKGTAYYYRVR
+684 LKKGTAYYYRIR
-696 SYTIGANG
+696 SYTIGADG

>member
-38 DAANTDEVDESAK
+38 GSDEIGDAANTDEVDESAE
-51 EEQDFTDGYE
+51 EEQGFTDGYE
-61 TSGVDTQSAENGFSD
+61 TSGADTQSADIGFTD
-76 DFSAV
+76 ELSAV
-81 DNGEDAA
+81 DNGENAVS
-88 AATSQSTYNV
+88 ATSQSTYNI

-113 ELVNAERV
+113 ELVNAERA
-121 KKGVKPMKL
+121 KKGVKPMRL
-130 DNEMMRCAIDRAAQA
+130 DNEMMKAAIDRAAQV
-145 SVVYNHILPNDKQV
+145 SVVYYHNLPNDKQLH
-159 RSKYPTIMTENIS
+159 SQYPMVTTENIALDMKS
-172 LKTKYSA
+172 NA

-184 SWMHSAA
+184 SWMNSAA
-191 HKEALLDGSHDLI
+191 HREALLDGGFDLV
-204 GFAVFKPDGSNW
+204 GFAVFKPEGSNW

-226 NKTYSYTPF
+226 NKTYSYAPF

-247 IELANRYLDFKSDAP
+247 MEIANRYLDFKPDTTLNCTVDS
-262 LSCAVGSFNTVVP
+262 LNTVIP
-275 KLKHYLY
+275 KVKNYIY
-282 CPPYDIGTYNISN
+282 RPPYNYGTYNISSR
-295 NDGTWESSDPSV
+295 DGVWESSDPSV
-307 ATVDSNGNVKALK
+307 ASVDSNGNVSALK
-320 PGNASLKFYV
+320 AGTASLKFYV
-330 NGSDRYYEKTVRV
+330 NGSDRYYEKTVKV
-343 TGDAVTA
+343 TGGTA
-350 TPTPTPTEVPK
+350 TPTPVPTSTPI
-361 PTATPTPT
+361 PTATPT
-369 EAPKPTVTPTPTEVP
+369 EAPKPSVTPTETPKPSATPTPAPTEAP
-384 KPTAT
+384 KPSATPTPTAT
-389 PTPKPTEA
+389 PTP
-397 AKPTATPTPTPTTT
+397 
-411 PTEAPK
+411 
-417 PTATPAPIPTV
+417 IPTV
-428 PLVPSD
+428 TLVPSD

-442 ADIKVQV
+442 ADIQVQ
-449 KAEGEYINISWNQ
+449 ANPDGEYVNISWNQ
-462 VPDVEG
+462 VPDVDG

-486 GNETYC
+486 GNETSC
-492 RYRLGYDKDL
+492 RYRLGYDKNL

-511 GTSGILYSNNS
+511 GTSGILYSSNS
-522 NEVTVKTP
+522 NEVTVKTS

-544 RKGTVVTF
+544 RKGTTVTF

-560 AKYRIYVSTDGKH
+560 EKYRIYVSTDGKN
-573 YKGLKTVEEETTASG
+573 YKELKTMEEETTASS
-588 KFTWG
+588 KFGWG

-629 VKSISNKSRGKL
+629 VKSISNKNRGKL
-641 TLSWKKVSEAR
+641 TLSWKKVSEAK

-663 GKYKRVK
+663 GKYKKIK
-670 TITKNSTVK
+670 TVTKNSTVK

-684 LKKGTAYYYRVR
+684 LKKGTSYYYRVR
-696 SYTIGANG
+696 SYTMGADG

>member
-38 DAANTDEVDESAK
+38 GSDEIGDAANTDEVDESAE
-51 EEQDFTDGYE
+51 EEQGFTDGYE
-61 TSGVDTQSAENGFSD
+61 TSGADTQSAEIGFSD
-76 DFSAV
+76 DFAV
-81 DNGEDAA
+81 EDGENVA

-113 ELVNAERV
+113 ELVNAERA
-121 KKGVKPMKL
+121 KKGVEPMKL

-145 SVVYNHILPNDKQV
+145 SIVYNHILPNDKQV
-159 RSKYPTIMTENIS
+159 RSKYPNIMTENIS

-184 SWMHSAA
+184 SWMNSPA
-191 HKEALLDGSHDLI
+191 HKDALLTGNQDLL
-204 GFAVFKPDGSNW
+204 GFAVFKPEGSNW
-216 YGGAATFFYD
+216 YGGAATFFYS

-235 TGSYT
+235 TGSYS
-240 DYNREFE
+240 DYSKDFE
-247 IELANRYLDFKSDAP
+247 MEIANRYLDFKTDSP
-262 LSCAVGSFNTVVP
+262 LSCEVGSFNTLIP
-275 KLKHYLY
+275 KLKNYVY
-282 CPPYDIGTYNISN
+282 CPPYDIGTFNISSS
-295 NDGTWESSDPSV
+295 DGVWESSDPSV
-307 ATVDSNGNVKALK
+307 ASVDSNGNVTALK
-320 PGNASLKFYV
+320 AGTASLKFYV
-330 NGSDRYYEKTVRV
+330 NGSDRYYEKTVKV
-343 TGDAVTA
+343 TGNTETA
-350 TPTPTPTEVPK
+350 TPTPIPTSTPI
-361 PTATPTPT
+361 PTATPT
-369 EAPKPTVTPTPTEVP
+369 EAPKPSVTPTETP
-384 KPTAT
+384 KPSAT
-389 PTPKPTEA
+389 PTPSES
-397 AKPTATPTPTPTTT
+397 PTPT

-417 PTATPAPIPTV
+417 PTATPTPIPTV
-428 PLVPSD
+428 TLVPSD
-434 PDGKQDFA
+434 PDGKQDFT
-442 ADIKVQV
+442 ADIQVQ
-449 KAEGEYINISWNQ
+449 ANPDGEYVNISWNQ
-462 VPDVEG
+462 VPNVDG

-486 GNETYC
+486 GNETSC

-511 GTSGILYSNNS
+511 GTSGILYSSNS
-522 NEVTVKTP
+522 NEVTVKTS

-544 RKGTVVTF
+544 RKGTTVIF

-560 AKYRIYVSTDGKH
+560 EKYRIYVSADGKT
-573 YKGLKTVEEETTASG
+573 YKSLKTVGDETTASG

-608 EEKWSG
+608 TEKWSG
-614 YSQAVTV
+614 YSKAVTV

-629 VKSISNKSRGKL
+629 VKSISNKNRAKL
-641 TLSWKKVSEAR
+641 TLSWKKVSEAK

-663 GKYKRVK
+663 GKYKKIK
-670 TITKNSTVK
+670 TVTKNSTVK

-684 LKKGTAYYYRVR
+684 LKKGTAYYYRIR
-696 SYTIGANG
+696 SYTIGADG

>member
-38 DAANTDEVDESAK
+38 
-51 EEQDFTDGYE
+51 
-61 TSGVDTQSAENGFSD
+61 FSD
-76 DFSAV
+76 DFAAV

-113 ELVNAERV
+113 ELVNAERA

-486 GNETYC
+486 GNETSC

-511 GTSGILYSNNS
+511 GTSGILYSSNS

-544 RKGTVVTF
+544 RKGTIVTF

>member
-38 DAANTDEVDESAK
+38 GSDEIGDAANTDEVDESAE
-51 EEQDFTDGYE
+51 EEQGFTDGYE
-61 TSGVDTQSAENGFSD
+61 TSGADTQSAEIGFSD
-76 DFSAV
+76 DFAV
-81 DNGEDAA
+81 EDGENVA

-113 ELVNAERV
+113 ELVNAERA
-121 KKGVKPMKL
+121 KKGVEPMKL

-145 SVVYNHILPNDKQV
+145 SIVYNHILPNDKQV
-159 RSKYPTIMTENIS
+159 RSKYPNIMTENIS

-184 SWMHSAA
+184 SWMNSPA
-191 HKEALLDGSHDLI
+191 HKDALLTGNQDLL
-204 GFAVFKPDGSNW
+204 GFAVFKPEGSNW
-216 YGGAATFFYD
+216 YGGAATFFYS

-235 TGSYT
+235 TGSYS
-240 DYNREFE
+240 DYSKDFE
-247 IELANRYLDFKSDAP
+247 MEIANRYLDFKTDSP
-262 LSCAVGSFNTVVP
+262 LSCEVGSFNTLIP
-275 KLKHYLY
+275 KLKNYVY
-282 CPPYDIGTYNISN
+282 CPPYDIGTFNISSS
-295 NDGTWESSDPSV
+295 DGVWESSDPSV
-307 ATVDSNGNVKALK
+307 ASVDSNGNVTALK
-320 PGNASLKFYV
+320 AGTASLKFYV
-330 NGSDRYYEKTVRV
+330 NGSDRYYEKTVKV
-343 TGDAVTA
+343 TGNTETA
-350 TPTPTPTEVPK
+350 TPTPIPTSTPI
-361 PTATPTPT
+361 PTATPT
-369 EAPKPTVTPTPTEVP
+369 EAPKPSVTPTETP
-384 KPTAT
+384 KPSAT
-389 PTPKPTEA
+389 PTPSES
-397 AKPTATPTPTPTTT
+397 PTPT

-417 PTATPAPIPTV
+417 PTATPTPIPTV
-428 PLVPSD
+428 TLVPSD
-434 PDGKQDFA
+434 PDGKQDFT
-442 ADIKVQV
+442 ADIQVQ
-449 KAEGEYINISWNQ
+449 ANPDGEYVNISWNQ
-462 VPDVEG
+462 VPNVDG

-486 GNETYC
+486 GNETSC

-511 GTSGILYSNNS
+511 GTSGILYSSNS
-522 NEVTVKTP
+522 NEVTVKTS

-544 RKGTVVTF
+544 RKGTTIIF

-560 AKYRIYVSTDGKH
+560 EKYRIYVSADGKT
-573 YKGLKTVEEETTASG
+573 YKSLKTVGDETTASG

-608 EEKWSG
+608 TEKWSG
-614 YSQAVTV
+614 YSKAVTV

-629 VKSISNKSRGKL
+629 VKSISNKNRAKL
-641 TLSWKKVSEAR
+641 TLSWKKVSEAK

-663 GKYKRVK
+663 GKYKKIK
-670 TITKNSTVK
+670 TVTKNSTVK

-684 LKKGTAYYYRVR
+684 LKKGTAYYYRIR
-696 SYTIGANG
+696 SYTIGADG

>member
-38 DAANTDEVDESAK
+38 DAVNTDEVDENAE
-51 EEQDFTDGYE
+51 EEQDFTDGYG
-61 TSGVDTQSAENGFSD
+61 TSGVDTQSAEIGFTD
-76 DFSAV
+76 ELSAV
-81 DNGEDAA
+81 DNGENAV
-88 AATSQSTYNV
+88 AATSQSTYNI

-113 ELVNAERV
+113 ELVNAERA

-145 SVVYNHILPNDKQV
+145 SIVYNHILPSDKQV

-184 SWMHSAA
+184 SWMNSAA

-204 GFAVFKPDGSNW
+204 GFAVFKPEGSNW
-216 YGGAATFFYD
+216 YGGATTFFYD

-247 IELANRYLDFKSDAP
+247 IELANRYLDFKSDVP

-275 KLKHYLY
+275 KLKNYVY
-282 CPPYDIGTYNISN
+282 CPPYDIGTYNISSR
-295 NDGTWESSDPSV
+295 DGVWESSNPSV
-307 ATVDSNGNVKALK
+307 ASVDSNGNVTALK
-320 PGNASLKFYV
+320 AGTASLKFYV
-330 NGSDRYYEKTVRV
+330 NGSDRYYEKTVKV
-343 TGDAVTA
+343 TGNTETA
-350 TPTPTPTEVPK
+350 TPTPVPTSTPI
-361 PTATPTPT
+361 PTATPT
-369 EAPKPTVTPTPTEVP
+369 EAPKPSVTPTETP
-384 KPTAT
+384 KPSAT
-389 PTPKPTEA
+389 PTPSES
-397 AKPTATPTPTPTTT
+397 PTPT

-417 PTATPAPIPTV
+417 PTATPTPIPTV
-428 PLVPSD
+428 TLVPSD
-434 PDGKQDFA
+434 PDGKQDFT
-442 ADIKVQV
+442 ADIQVQ
-449 KAEGEYINISWNQ
+449 ANPDGEYVNISWNQ
-462 VPDVEG
+462 VPNVDG

-486 GNETYC
+486 GNETSC

-511 GTSGILYSNNS
+511 GTSGILYSSNS
-522 NEVTVKTP
+522 NEVTVKTS

-544 RKGTVVTF
+544 RKGTTVIF

-560 AKYRIYVSTDGKH
+560 EKYRIYVSADGKT
-573 YKGLKTVEEETTASG
+573 YKSLKTVGDETTASG

-608 EEKWSG
+608 TEKWSG
-614 YSQAVTV
+614 YSKAVTV

-629 VKSISNKSRGKL
+629 VKSISNKNRGKL
-641 TLSWKKVSEAR
+641 NLSWKKVSEAK

-663 GKYKRVK
+663 GKYKKIK
-670 TITKNSTVK
+670 TVTKNSTVK

-684 LKKGTAYYYRVR
+684 LKKGTAYYYRIR
-696 SYTIGANG
+696 SYTIGADG